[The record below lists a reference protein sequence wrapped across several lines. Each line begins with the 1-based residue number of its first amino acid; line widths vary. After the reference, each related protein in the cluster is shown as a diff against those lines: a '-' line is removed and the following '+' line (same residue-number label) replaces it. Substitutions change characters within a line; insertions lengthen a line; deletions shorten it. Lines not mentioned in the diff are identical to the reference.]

1 MKKAYVYI
9 MVNKT
14 LATIYIGVTNN
25 IVKRVYEHRIEK
37 GSEFTTKYNIKRL
50 LYLEEH
56 NNIEDAIKREK
67 QLKNWHRPWKIDL
80 IKDNNP
86 KFEDLSHD
94 WYE

>member
-37 GSEFTTKYNIKRL
+37 GS
-50 LYLEEH
+50 
-56 NNIEDAIKREK
+56 
-67 QLKNWHRPWKIDL
+67 
-80 IKDNNP
+80 
-86 KFEDLSHD
+86 
-94 WYE
+94 

>member
-56 NNIEDAIKREK
+56 DNIEDAIKREK
-67 QLKNWHRPWKIDL
+67 Q
-80 IKDNNP
+80 
-86 KFEDLSHD
+86 
-94 WYE
+94 

>member
-14 LATIYIGVTNN
+14 LTTIYIEVTNN

-67 QLKNWHRPWKIDL
+67 Q
-80 IKDNNP
+80 
-86 KFEDLSHD
+86 
-94 WYE
+94 

>member
-9 MVNKT
+9 IGNKT
-14 LATIYIGVTNN
+14 LTTIYIGVTNN

-67 QLKNWHRPWKIDL
+67 Q
-80 IKDNNP
+80 
-86 KFEDLSHD
+86 
-94 WYE
+94 

>member
-14 LATIYIGVTNN
+14 LTTIYIGVTNN

-56 NNIEDAIKREK
+56 DNIEDAIKREK
-67 QLKNWHRPWKIDL
+67 Q
-80 IKDNNP
+80 
-86 KFEDLSHD
+86 
-94 WYE
+94 

>member
-67 QLKNWHRPWKIDL
+67 Q
-80 IKDNNP
+80 
-86 KFEDLSHD
+86 
-94 WYE
+94 

>member
-9 MVNKT
+9 IGNKT
-14 LATIYIGVTNN
+14 LTTIYIGVTNN

-56 NNIEDAIKREK
+56 DNIEDAIKREK
-67 QLKNWHRPWKIDL
+67 Q
-80 IKDNNP
+80 
-86 KFEDLSHD
+86 
-94 WYE
+94 